1 MDKKN
6 EIMIIDELSIK
17 DKIYTIR
24 GEQVM
29 LDFELAEIY
38 GYSTKAF
45 NQQVKNNKE
54 KFEGYIFRLTK
65 EELLNLA
72 GSKKSTLN
80 NNQSSWSKKLTLNV
94 SGNKRGYNIKYLPY
108 AFTESGIYMLMT
120 VLRGPLAIEQ
130 SRKLISTFK
139 GMKDYITT
147 TNQLS
152 SMNAVVELVN
162 QVNENKQ
169 DIKDVKN
176 QLTVV
181 MDNFIDPSK
190 YEEFLVLDGEKF
202 KADVAYKTIFSLVK
216 KSLIIV
222 DNYVSYKTLDLLRG
236 IDPNLEVTI
245 YSDNMAKDKVTDI
258 ILNDFINE
266 TNINVSIK
274 PTFNNFHDR
283 YLILDNEKVY
293 ISGPSIKDAG
303 NKIATIIYLDH
314 KIIAD
319 AIISLFI

>member
-38 GYSTKAF
+38 GYSTKDF
-45 NQQVKNNKE
+45 NRQVRNNIQ
-54 KFEGYIFRLTK
+54 KFEGYMFQLTEYEVLEISRCK
-65 EELLNLA
+65 N
-72 GSKKSTLN
+72 STSIM
-80 NNQSSWSKKLTLNV
+80 Q
-94 SGNKRGYNIKYLPY
+94 GPGIKGGRTSLPY

-120 VLRGPLAIEQ
+120 VLRGPLATEQ
-130 SRKLISTFK
+130 SRKLINVFK
-139 GMKDYITT
+139 AMKDYITSS
-147 TNQLS
+147 NHLL
-152 SMNAVVELVN
+152 SMNEVIGLVN
-162 QVNENKQ
+162 KVNKHDDE
-169 DIKDVKN
+169 IKGVKN

-190 YEEFLVLDGEKF
+190 YEEFLILDGEKF

-222 DNYVSYKTLDLLRG
+222 DNYISYKTLDLLRG
-236 IDPNLEVTI
+236 INPNVEVTI

-266 TNINVSIK
+266 TNINISIK
-274 PTFNNFHDR
+274 PTFNDFHDR

>member
-1 MDKKN
+1 MEIKN
-6 EIMIIDELSIK
+6 EIAIIDETTIK

-45 NQQVKNNKE
+45 NQQVKNNKD
-54 KFEGYIFRLTK
+54 KFEGLMFQL
-65 EELLNLA
+65 
-72 GSKKSTLN
+72 KKSELDELARSKFLTAN
-80 NNQSSWSKKLTLNV
+80 NLSS
-94 SGNKRGYNIKYLPY
+94 KRRYNPY

-120 VLRGPLAIEQ
+120 VLRGPLATEQ
-130 SRKLISTFK
+130 SRKLINAFK
-139 GMKDYITT
+139 AMKDYIVSS
-147 TNQLS
+147 NHLL
-152 SMNAVVELVN
+152 SMNEVIGLVN
-162 QVNENKQ
+162 KVNKHDDE
-169 DIKDVKN
+169 IKGVKN

-181 MDNFIDPSK
+181 IDNFIDPSK
-190 YEEFLVLDGEKF
+190 YEEFLILDGEKF
-202 KADVAYKTIFSLVK
+202 KADVAYKTIFSLAK

-222 DNYVSYKTLDLLRG
+222 DNYISYKTLDLLRG
-236 IDPNLEVTI
+236 IDPCVEVTI

-293 ISGPSIKDAG
+293 ISGPSIKDAV

-319 AIISLFI
+319 AIISLFV